1 MSVPSASGEPKI
13 ESVKHPDTG
22 EEMYAIAGSYP
33 KYFHNLLFET
43 EEIAEEAKSE
53 AEEVINTRERISTRE
68 RPEERSKFFSA
79 YLEKGSLS
87 DFAVIR
93 E

>member
-1 MSVPSASGEPKI
+1 MSAPSASGEPKI

-33 KYFHNLLFET
+33 KYFHNLSFET

-53 AEEVINTRERISTRE
+53 AEEVLNTRE
-68 RPEERSKFFSA
+68 RPEGSKFFSA

-87 DFAVIR
+87 DFTVIR

>member
-1 MSVPSASGEPKI
+1 MSVRPASGEPKI

-53 AEEVINTRERISTRE
+53 AEEVLNTRE